1 MIRNEFCPESLNIQD
16 ACNNL
21 DIGNSPEEKN
31 NTENN
36 EDIRNN
42 PEFGKHKNNL
52 DTSSPHQ
59 TNLIE
64 TGKCPDNKSGPQIST
79 SEAGRGTILPVFV
92 TCKSPVEV
100 LDYSDTL
107 DTLYLGKFRYLLN
120 DVYLHARYNFTHA
133 LDYIRYE
140 LGICFFVE
148 YRMIPDKLLST

>member
-21 DIGNSPEEKN
+21 DIGNSLEEK
-31 NTENN
+31 NN

-79 SEAGRGTILPVFV
+79 SEAGRGTILPAFV

-140 LGICFFVE
+140 LGICFFFVE